1 MEPAINQEQLKDVIK
16 AALIETLE
24 ERRDILQDVVEEV
37 VEEIAFARAIAEGED
52 TETISRDEVFKLLE
66 GQA

>member
-1 MEPAINQEQLKDVIK
+1 MEPAISQEQLK

-24 ERRDILQDVVEEV
+24 ERRDLLRDVVEEV
-37 VEEIAFARAIAEGED
+37 VEEIAFTRAIAEGED
-52 TETISRDEVFKLLE
+52 TENISRDEVFKLLE